1 MDREVYEYMLYG
13 GVAREGDARLNR
25 RYRKQ
30 GGNGKHGYNQDE
42 HRAEIV
48 KPYTKP
54 SMNRD
59 LSFVIGRI
67 KGNDRPGL

>member
-1 MDREVYEYMLYG
+1 
-13 GVAREGDARLNR
+13 LNR